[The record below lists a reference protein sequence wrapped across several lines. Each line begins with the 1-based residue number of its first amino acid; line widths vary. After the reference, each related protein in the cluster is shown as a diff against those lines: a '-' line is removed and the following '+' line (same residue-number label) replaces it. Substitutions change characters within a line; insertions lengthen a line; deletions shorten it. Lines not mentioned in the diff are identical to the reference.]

1 MINSYIVSIRKKKE
15 DNQMYSLLLLKKD
28 LADLLLNLNEEEY
41 ELGEI
46 ISTYSE
52 KQDSIIPFCK
62 VDKNLTTGK
71 GEQNDSE

>member
-1 MINSYIVSIRKKKE
+1 MNSYIVAIRKKNE
-15 DNQMYSLLLLKKD
+15 DNQMYSLLLEKKE

-52 KQDSIIPFCK
+52 RKDSIIPFCK
-62 VDKNLTTGK
+62 VDKNLETGGNE
-71 GEQNDSE
+71 GEKK